1 MKAPRPAEA
10 MPFLVEGEARN
21 GTRVGLC
28 CTVHAVFVIQVDE
41 VRSIDLAENSESL
54 GKTSKMERQ
63 DVKMHGLH
71 GLHLFFYN
79 VFFCPFLVVTSH
91 WQGHVTSSLFI
102 LESVRL
108 LIKFLLKKLLSKKKL
123 IQIRKQDKSD
133 LDTFRLKLQSLLI
146 PLGVSKLSRRVPGS
160 KIVFK
165 KKGRHITVY
174 HCIIPRCFGVRC
186 LCLLMMRVRFVV
198 RYFMCA

>member
-1 MKAPRPAEA
+1 

-28 CTVHAVFVIQVDE
+28 RTVHAVFVIQVDE

-63 DVKMHGLH
+63 DVKMSRCMDCMIAFV
-71 GLHLFFYN
+71 FFYN
-79 VFFCPFLVVTSH
+79 VFFCPFLVAPSH
-91 WQGHVTSSLFI
+91 WQGHVTPGLFI

-133 LDTFRLKLQSLLI
+133 LDTFL
-146 PLGVSKLSRRVPGS
+146 V
-160 KIVFK
+160 
-165 KKGRHITVY
+165 
-174 HCIIPRCFGVRC
+174 
-186 LCLLMMRVRFVV
+186 
-198 RYFMCA
+198 

>member
-1 MKAPRPAEA
+1 MYHA
-10 MPFLVEGEARN
+10 
-21 GTRVGLC
+21 
-28 CTVHAVFVIQVDE
+28 VHAVFVIQVDE

-63 DVKMHGLH
+63 DVKMSRCMDCMIACV
-71 GLHLFFYN
+71 FFYN
-79 VFFCPFLVVTSH
+79 VFFCPFWVVTSH

-133 LDTFRLKLQSLLI
+133 LDTFL
-146 PLGVSKLSRRVPGS
+146 
-160 KIVFK
+160 
-165 KKGRHITVY
+165 
-174 HCIIPRCFGVRC
+174 
-186 LCLLMMRVRFVV
+186 
-198 RYFMCA
+198 A